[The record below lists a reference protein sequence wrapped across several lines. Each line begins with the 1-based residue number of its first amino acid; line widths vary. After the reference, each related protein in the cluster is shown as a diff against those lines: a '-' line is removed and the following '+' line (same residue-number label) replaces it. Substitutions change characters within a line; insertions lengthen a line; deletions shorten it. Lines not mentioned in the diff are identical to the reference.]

1 VQGDATI
8 LHADLDSF
16 YASVEQRDNP
26 ELRGKPV
33 IVGGGVVVAASYEA
47 KARGV
52 HAPMNGA
59 AAQAICPEAIVVRP
73 RMDAYSEASKDV
85 FAVFEETS
93 PAVEALSIDEA
104 FLDVGGMEHFAG
116 SPREIA
122 AQLRADVLEEVGLPI
137 TVGVAST
144 KFLAKVASAFA
155 KPDGLIVI
163 EPGKELE
170 FLHPLSID
178 VLWGVG
184 PVTSKKLRSR
194 GVKTV
199 GDLARLGQDGLTPI
213 LGVATARHLASLA
226 NNLDPRPV
234 RARGRRRSI
243 GAQRALG
250 RGTRTHAELD
260 AILASLVDRV
270 APRLRKSERSARTV
284 TLRLRFG
291 NFNRATRSQTLPN
304 PTSQSDLLLSTAR
317 KLLDAA
323 MPLIERDGISLIGV
337 SFDNLDRAV
346 QMELAFEGDDV
357 ADEIDATVDAV
368 RDRFGKTAITR
379 GVLIG
384 HDDGIAAPL
393 LPD

>member
-1 VQGDATI
+1 
-8 LHADLDSF
+8 
-16 YASVEQRDNP
+16 
-26 ELRGKPV
+26 
-33 IVGGGVVVAASYEA
+33 
-47 KARGV
+47 
-52 HAPMNGA
+52 
-59 AAQAICPEAIVVRP
+59 
-73 RMDAYSEASKDV
+73 
-85 FAVFEETS
+85 
-93 PAVEALSIDEA
+93 
-104 FLDVGGMEHFAG
+104 
-116 SPREIA
+116 
-122 AQLRADVLEEVGLPI
+122 
-137 TVGVAST
+137 
-144 KFLAKVASAFA
+144 VASAFA

-163 EPGKELE
+163 EPGTELE
-170 FLHPLSID
+170 FLHPLSVD
-178 VLWGVG
+178 RLWGVG

-194 GVKTV
+194 GVTTV
-199 GDLARLGQDGLTPI
+199 GDLARLGQEGLTPM
-213 LGVATARHLASLA
+213 LGTAAARHLSSLA

-234 RARGRRRSI
+234 QARGRRRSI

-250 RGTRTHAELD
+250 RGDRTRAELD

-304 PTSQSDLLLSTAR
+304 PTSQSDLLLATAR
-317 KLLDAA
+317 KLLDSA

-346 QMELAFEGDDV
+346 QMELAFDGDDV

-393 LPD
+393 LPDQ